1 MSADVTNLLMNPQQQ
16 SSNLACT
23 TDETKLWL
31 YVCVKQRRNPYSTGA
46 PPLYLEGLEY
56 EQWFAYLEIQN
67 ALLVIRRVQ
76 VGSVWFR
83 LFGISLN
90 TAKMKYVI

>member
-1 MSADVTNLLMNPQQQ
+1 MNPSQQ
-16 SSNLACT
+16 SSNLPCT

-31 YVCVKQRRNPYSTGA
+31 YKSVCETA
-46 PPLYLEGLEY
+46 PESLFYRGPISVLGPDY

-67 ALLVIRRVQ
+67 ALLVIGQVQ
-76 VGSVWFR
+76 VGSVYFR
-83 LFGISLN
+83 LFGISLLN

>member
-1 MSADVTNLLMNPQQQ
+1 MCV
-16 SSNLACT
+16 C
-23 TDETKLWL
+23 ETAPESLF
-31 YVCVKQRRNPYSTGA
+31 YGGPNCV
-46 PPLYLEGLEY
+46 LGLEY
-56 EQWFAYLEIQN
+56 EQRFAYLEIQN

-76 VGSVWFR
+76 IGSVRFR